1 MIAAPNRQNGLLA
14 VALLLTACG
23 APPSDP
29 PDLQPRQVVTLARW
43 DVFSAERLIG
53 QVVHLEIRD
62 PAGPV
67 RFYRIEDPRGR
78 WVGQATEQ
86 GRFTRRTPFDENG
99 EDLGVL
105 SMKRGVAELFEASAA
120 VELRPVAAD
129 ADWRQRDR

>member
-1 MIAAPNRQNGLLA
+1 MIAAPNRQNGPL
-14 VALLLTACG
+14 ALLLLTAACG

-29 PDLQPRQVVTLARW
+29 PDLQPREVVTLARW
-43 DVFSAERLIG
+43 DVFSAG
-53 QVVHLEIRD
+53 QLRGQIVHLEIRD

-78 WVGQATEQ
+78 WVGQATEN

-105 SMKRGVAELFEASAA
+105 SMKRGVAELFEATA
-120 VELRPVAAD
+120 VDLRPVAAD